1 MVNDLTTVEGSLQEV
16 IDRLETNL
24 QAKGVNAT
32 YTASTG
38 ILGLVDSVATISQ
51 SGGGGG
57 CTQLVTGTFT
67 TGSSGNTNASVSLNY
82 TGSGYPIFV
91 AVWVDGGAYN
101 NGTGG
106 NTDWYNSVNR
116 YDVGFVTVSKARTT
130 TAPTYGTS
138 GADNYGIICY
148 IYKNS
153 TSNSTSY
160 SRTSSMT
167 ANTYTS
173 SSTSAAASN
182 NMIRFKGDGKTL
194 SYYVGNRS
202 SSTYGLARSTK
213 YAYIVVYSS

>member
-1 MVNDLTTVEGSLQEV
+1 MANDTTTLNGALTQLGETMA
-16 IDRLETNL
+16 TNL
-24 QAKGVNAT
+24 TAKGV
-32 YTASTG
+32 TASASD
-38 ILGLVDSVATISQ
+38 GLTTLAGKIATISQ
-51 SGGGGG
+51 SGGGGA
-57 CTQLVTGTFT
+57 TNLVQGTFT
-67 TGSSGNTNASVSLNY
+67 TGSSGNTNATVSLNY

-91 AVWVDGGAYN
+91 AAWIDGGAYN
-101 NGTGG
+101 NSTGG
-106 NTDWYNSVNR
+106 NTDWYNSVSR

-130 TAPTYGTS
+130 TAPTYNTS
-138 GADNYGIICY
+138 GADNYGVICY

-173 SSTSAAASN
+173 SSTNAAASN
-182 NMIRFKGDGKTL
+182 SMIRFKGNGTTL

>member
-1 MVNDLTTVEGSLQEV
+1 MPNDTTTLNGALSQLGETMA
-16 IDRLETNL
+16 TNL
-24 QAKGVNAT
+24 TAKGV
-32 YTASTG
+32 TASASD
-38 ILGLVDSVATISQ
+38 GLTTLAGKIATISQ
-51 SGGGGG
+51 SGGGGA
-57 CTQLVTGTFT
+57 TNLVQGTFT

-106 NTDWYNSVNR
+106 NTNWYNSVSR

-130 TAPTYGTS
+130 TAPTYSTS

-182 NMIRFKGDGKTL
+182 NMIRFKGNGTTL

>member
-1 MVNDLTTVEGSLQEV
+1 MANDTTTLNGSLQQLGETMA
-16 IDRLETNL
+16 TNL
-24 QAKGVNAT
+24 TAKGVTANA
-32 YTASTG
+32 SD
-38 ILGLVDSVATISQ
+38 GLTTLAGKIANISQ
-51 SGGGGG
+51 SGGGGA
-57 CTQLVTGTFT
+57 TNFIQGTFT
-67 TGSSGNTNASVSLNY
+67 TGSSGNTNASISLNY

-106 NTDWYNSVNR
+106 NTDWYSGVNR
-116 YDVGFVTVSKARTT
+116 YDVGFVAVSKARMTT
-130 TAPTYGTS
+130 TPTYGTS

-153 TSNSTSY
+153 TSNSASY
-160 SRTSSMT
+160 SRSSSMT

-182 NMIRFKGDGKTL
+182 SMIRFKGNGTTL

>member
-1 MVNDLTTVEGSLQEV
+1 MPNDTTTLNGALSQLGETMA
-16 IDRLETNL
+16 TNL
-24 QAKGVNAT
+24 TAKGV
-32 YTASTG
+32 TASPSD
-38 ILGLVDSVATISQ
+38 GLTTLAGKIANISQ
-51 SGGGGG
+51 SGGGGA
-57 CTQLVTGTFT
+57 TNFVQGTFT
-67 TGSSGNTNASVSLNY
+67 TDSSGNTNASVTLNY

-106 NTDWYNSVNR
+106 NTNWYNSVSR
-116 YDVGFVTVSKARTT
+116 YDVGFVTVSKAKTT
-130 TAPTYGTS
+130 TTPTYRTS
-138 GADNYGIICY
+138 GSDNYGVICY

-160 SRTSSMT
+160 SRNSSMT

-182 NMIRFKGDGKTL
+182 NMIRFKGNGKTL

>member
-1 MVNDLTTVEGSLQEV
+1 MPNDTTTLNGALSQLGETMA
-16 IDRLETNL
+16 TNL
-24 QAKGVNAT
+24 TAKGVTANA
-32 YTASTG
+32 SD
-38 ILGLVDSVATISQ
+38 GLTTLAGKIANISQ
-51 SGGGGG
+51 SSGGGG

-67 TGSSGNTNASVSLNY
+67 TGASGNTNATVSLNY

-91 AVWVDGGAYN
+91 AVWIDGGAYN

-106 NTDWYNSVNR
+106 NTDWYNSVSR

-130 TAPTYGTS
+130 TTPTYGTS
-138 GADNYGIICY
+138 GADNYGVICY

-160 SRTSSMT
+160 SRSSSMT

-182 NMIRFKGDGKTL
+182 NMIRFKGNGTTL

-213 YAYIVVYSS
+213 YAYIIVYSS